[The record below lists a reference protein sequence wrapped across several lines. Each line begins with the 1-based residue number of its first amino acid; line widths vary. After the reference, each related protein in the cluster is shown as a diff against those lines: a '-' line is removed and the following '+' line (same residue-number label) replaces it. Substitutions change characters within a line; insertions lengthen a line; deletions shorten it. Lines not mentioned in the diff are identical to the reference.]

1 MAALRAKS
9 PTEREELAERLAGR
23 LDGPITAAGIV
34 LVLVVV
40 ADNMTPPGSTLKT
53 AWSFLTWALWALFA
67 IEFALRLVIAPSALA
82 FLRRNWWQLVF
93 LALPFLRFLR
103 AFSRT
108 ARLARVASTSVRT
121 TRTAG
126 RTLAGRIGWLVGLAV
141 STILGSSQIL
151 YEYGPG
157 MSYPRALHDATLGAI
172 GGEPIDAPGALAD
185 AVEIVLAIHAAVV
198 FAALA
203 GSLGAYFLERRPPGG
218 PGADGRG
225 TPSGNPADSPVG
237 EM

>member
-1 MAALRAKS
+1 VAGLRTQS
-9 PTEREELAERLAGR
+9 PTEREELAERLASR
-23 LDGPITAAGIV
+23 LDGPVTVAGIV
-34 LVLVVV
+34 LALIVV
-40 ADNMTPPGSTLKT
+40 ADNMTPPGSTLKR
-53 AWSFLTWALWALFA
+53 AWGFLAWALWALFA

-93 LALPFLRFLR
+93 LAVPFLRFLR

-126 RTLAGRIGWLVGLAV
+126 RTLAGRIGWLVGVAV
-141 STILGSSQIL
+141 SIILGSSEVL
-151 YEYGPG
+151 YEYGPD
-157 MSYPRALHDATLGAI
+157 MSYTRALHDATLGAI

-185 AVEIVLAIHAAVV
+185 ALEIVLAIHAAVV

-203 GSLGAYFLERRPPGG
+203 GSLGAYFLETRSPG
-218 PGADGRG
+218 D
-225 TPSGNPADSPVG
+225 PSAGG
-237 EM
+237 

>member
-1 MAALRAKS
+1 MAALRTRS
-9 PTEREELAERLAGR
+9 PTEREELAERLARR

-40 ADNMTPPGSTLKT
+40 ADNMTPPASKLKT

-67 IEFALRLVIAPSALA
+67 IEFVLRLVIAPSALA

-126 RTLAGRIGWLVGLAV
+126 RTLAGRIGWLVGIAV
-141 STILGSSQIL
+141 STILASSQVL
-151 YEYGPG
+151 YEYGPD

-203 GSLGAYFLERRPPGG
+203 GSLGAYFLERRPPRD
-218 PGADGRG
+218 PRADG
-225 TPSGNPADSPVG
+225 
-237 EM
+237 